1 MRIKPNESIA
11 DWAKRV
17 QQYEYGYALQQVA
30 KGQDV
35 NLVMEAMSARIVQK
49 MIHPMVKALQT
60 GTEISP
66 EEFEKHK
73 TQYNEAYAKRSPVAD
88 HVVDDS
94 DETDQLGNTKD

>member
-1 MRIKPNESIA
+1 MRIKPGESIT

-49 MIHPMVKALQT
+49 MMHPMVKSLQS
-60 GTEISP
+60 GAEIST
-66 EEFEKHK
+66 EEFETHK
-73 TQYNEAYAKRSPVAD
+73 TQYNEAYARRGPVAD

-94 DETDQLGNTKD
+94 HEADQLGNAKD

>member
-1 MRIKPNESIA
+1 
-11 DWAKRV
+11 
-17 QQYEYGYALQQVA
+17 
-30 KGQDV
+30 
-35 NLVMEAMSARIVQK
+35 MSARIVQK

>member
-1 MRIKPNESIA
+1 MRIKPDESIV

-35 NLVMEAMSARIVQK
+35 NVVMEAMSARIVQK
-49 MIHPMVKALQT
+49 MMHPMVKALQI
-60 GTEISP
+60 GTEIST
-66 EEFEKHK
+66 EEFEKGK
-73 TQYNEAYAKRSPVAD
+73 TQYNEAYAKRGPVAD

-94 DETDQLGNTKD
+94 DEADQLGNTKD

>member
-30 KGQDV
+30 KGKDV

-49 MIHPMVKALQT
+49 MMHPMVKSLQSDA
-60 GTEISP
+60 EIST
-66 EEFEKHK
+66 EELEKHK
-73 TQYNEAYAKRSPVAD
+73 TQYNEAYVKRGLVAD
-88 HVVDDS
+88 HMVDD
-94 DETDQLGNTKD
+94 